1 LNNRAL
7 SEEINQMVRVEEN
20 HWNEFYKTK
29 QKVKRELD
37 AREQK

>member
-1 LNNRAL
+1 
-7 SEEINQMVRVEEN
+7 MVKVEEN

-29 QKVKRELD
+29 QKVKREMD